1 MINDKLTFKTS
12 DEENYVI
19 AALLNGGITLE
30 NAIHIAHLQVEEY
43 GAIPLKPYEITDI
56 ETVDMD
62 IWDLIQASDILYAYF
77 GFEEGEDEDENED
90 ENEDEEVIFLT
101 SCLHCGEKIIGNYAQ
116 IGQTILYHEA
126 AHLHEARVAK
136 MMKYGEEDNDEEA
149 GE

>member
-1 MINDKLTFKTS
+1 VIVNQIEYTS
-12 DEENYVI
+12 FEKNSVI

-30 NAIHIAHLQVEEY
+30 NSIHIAHTQVGEY
-43 GAIPLKPYEITDI
+43 GTVPIKPCEIIHI
-56 ETVDMD
+56 ENVDME
-62 IWDLIQASDILYAYF
+62 IWEMIQASDILYAYF
-77 GFEEGEDEDENED
+77 GFEEGEDENED
-90 ENEDEEVIFLT
+90 EDEEVIFLT